1 MGVTARYAMAH
12 PTNKPHDDQTH
23 DAPTPGA
30 GWRDLAW
37 LGGISSILALSLLPF
52 SSYIASAPLIIE
64 EWGMSNAEAAVV
76 FSAYLV
82 GYAVSSVLLI
92 PLADRLS
99 PQRLLLISVLLM
111 AASNLPFP
119 LAGDVWSGS
128 ALRFLSGM
136 GHVGAYITGIQLTS
150 ARFAGS
156 RRGTAVSV
164 YVGAGYVGTTLSYVI
179 MGLLLRVTPTWQW
192 AYLIT
197 ALVAAASVL
206 PALLLARRS
215 ATTQPESPTPR
226 AGGRWLDLSVL
237 RDRSVT
243 LVIVGYALHTAEL
256 YLARLWLPLLLGAAL
271 ISGGTPPLEAA
282 ALAATWS
289 GFMFMTGIG
298 GVLLG
303 GFLSDYVGRTAGA
316 MLIFAVSGACSFVA
330 GWLIDAPLPL
340 LLALGFVY
348 GFSTAADSAI
358 YSTAVTELSPRGRVG
373 STQAIQA
380 FIGFTVGAVAPIAAG
395 SVLDLAEGSAG
406 WGLAFSL
413 NGALAV
419 AGVAAL
425 FALRRM
431 SESLRMAQ
439 GKR

>member
-1 MGVTARYAMAH
+1 MAH
-12 PTNKPHDDQTH
+12 PTHEPDDGQAPAH
-23 DAPTPGA
+23 DAPGA
-30 GWRDLAW
+30 GWRDLLW
-37 LGGISSILALSLLPF
+37 LAGISSILALSLLPF

-128 ALRFLSGM
+128 VLRFLSGM

-156 RRGTAVSV
+156 KRGTAVSV

-192 AYLIT
+192 AYLVT
-197 ALVAAASVL
+197 ALVAALSVL
-206 PALLLARRS
+206 PALLLTRGG
-215 ATTQPESPTPR
+215 T
-226 AGGRWLDLSVL
+226 AGRPDAAASGPAGRWLDLSIL
-237 RDRSVT
+237 RNRSVT
-243 LVIVGYALHTAEL
+243 LVIAGYALHTAEL

-282 ALAATWS
+282 ALAATWA

-298 GVLLG
+298 GVLFG
-303 GFLSDYVGRTAGA
+303 GFLSDYTGRSVGAA
-316 MLIFAVSGACSFVA
+316 LIFAVSGACSFVA
-330 GWLIDAPLPL
+330 GWLIGAPLPL
-340 LLALGFVY
+340 LLALGFLY
-348 GFSTAADSAI
+348 GFATAADSAI

-380 FIGFTVGAVAPIAAG
+380 FIGFTVGAIAPIAAG
-395 SVLDLAEGSAG
+395 SVLDFTEGPAG
-406 WGLAFSL
+406 WGFAFSL

-419 AGVAAL
+419 AGVACL
-425 FALRRM
+425 LLLRRM
-431 SESLRMAQ
+431 PESLRMAQ